1 MKERVYIVSM
11 GTGNT
16 SITLEEIV
24 PFQATNPHVLIKI
37 NIPENTASSLEM
49 SYSLFK

>member
-1 MKERVYIVSM
+1 MS
-11 GTGNT
+11 
-16 SITLEEIV
+16 SSLEEIA
-24 PFQATNPHVLIKI
+24 PFQATNPHVVIKV